1 MKMLIGIIFIVVGLI
16 PLIYWFIKEDG
27 KTFFKIMVAATC
39 GVFVLGGLF
48 ITFII

>member
-27 KTFFKIMVAATC
+27 KTFFKIIVAAAC
-39 GVFVLGGLF
+39 GVYVLGGLV
-48 ITFII
+48 IIFII